1 MEITIKN
8 IDQDG
13 YWDVKEMVYDIKQE
27 VSKQIVKSMCIG
39 TLPKHP
45 TEILAEELMNDPET
59 RKLMDQ
65 RKEQIKE
72 MMRKEIEEYITSS

>member
-45 TEILAEELMNDPET
+45 TEILAEELMNDP
-59 RKLMDQ
+59 
-65 RKEQIKE
+65 
-72 MMRKEIEEYITSS
+72 